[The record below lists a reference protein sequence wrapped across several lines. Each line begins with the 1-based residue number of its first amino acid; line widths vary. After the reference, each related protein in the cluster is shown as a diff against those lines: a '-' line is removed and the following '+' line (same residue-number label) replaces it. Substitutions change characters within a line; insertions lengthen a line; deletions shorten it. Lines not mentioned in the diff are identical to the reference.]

1 MKQSLALK
9 IMLQGKN
16 VLLTG
21 AAGAGKTYC
30 LNEFIKLAKERGKY
44 VSVTAS
50 TGLAASHLNGMTIHS
65 WAGIGTK
72 AYSNEIKFENFSEAR
87 KQVISNTDILVIDE
101 ISMLHDYRLDLV
113 DYVCRVVRKN
123 DTPFGGIQVVLCGDF
138 SQLPPVNRPSERSG
152 KFVVYSNVIKEAKF
166 VVCYLSEQHRSRD
179 NNLIRILNNIRSNK
193 ITEEDIKSL
202 ESCFVE
208 YIDEESEETYLHT
221 NNANV
226 DAINNAKLREII
238 EETISYQAKI
248 IGDAYGGKIL
258 MNSIS
263 VPENLDLKIG
273 ALVMTVKN
281 HKYGK
286 YVNGSIG
293 KIVGFSEESYPIV
306 EFLNGNT
313 LAIEPELWDL
323 MDGENIR
330 ASVSQIPLKLAWA
343 VTVHKS
349 QGMTL
354 DSATIN
360 LSNAFIEGMG
370 YVALSRVKDL
380 KSLKLLG
387 LNDIALKVSDESQAI
402 DEKLRA
408 ASKKNEEKFAYL
420 NNQEIKPVKK
430 RRIRKAKKAEKDLTP
445 WQAKIQNE
453 KKKHINAY
461 ERWNKLD
468 LADLSTYFLN
478 GMSVEELS
486 KTFGRS
492 EKEILFKLKE
502 LFGEDFV
509 NY

>member
-1 MKQSLALK
+1 
-9 IMLQGKN
+9 MLQEKM
-16 VLLTG
+16 
-21 AAGAGKTYC
+21 K
-30 LNEFIKLAKERGKY
+30 
-44 VSVTAS
+44 
-50 TGLAASHLNGMTIHS
+50 
-65 WAGIGTK
+65 
-72 AYSNEIKFENFSEAR
+72 
-87 KQVISNTDILVIDE
+87 
-101 ISMLHDYRLDLV
+101 
-113 DYVCRVVRKN
+113 
-123 DTPFGGIQVVLCGDF
+123 
-138 SQLPPVNRPSERSG
+138 
-152 KFVVYSNVIKEAKF
+152 
-166 VVCYLSEQHRSRD
+166 
-179 NNLIRILNNIRSNK
+179 
-193 ITEEDIKSL
+193 
-202 ESCFVE
+202 
-208 YIDEESEETYLHT
+208 
-221 NNANV
+221 
-226 DAINNAKLREII
+226 
-238 EETISYQAKI
+238 
-248 IGDAYGGKIL
+248 
-258 MNSIS
+258 
-263 VPENLDLKIG
+263 
-273 ALVMTVKN
+273 
-281 HKYGK
+281 
-286 YVNGSIG
+286 
-293 KIVGFSEESYPIV
+293 
-306 EFLNGNT
+306 
-313 LAIEPELWDL
+313 PELWDL

-420 NNQEIKPVKK
+420 NSQEIKPVKK
-430 RRIRKAKKAEKDLTP
+430 RRIRKAKKAEKDLTS

-478 GMSVEELS
+478 GMSIEELS

-492 EKEILFKLKE
+492 EKEIIFKLKE

-509 NY
+509 SY